1 MGRGC
6 EREVGVAKNGKQGI
20 LLKMKLAYLDYGGRH
35 MSLHVWFCLE
45 LNIHTQRGILNKTG
59 RLYQC
64 QHPGCDSV
72 LHFCKTLPLG
82 KTGQRAHRI
91 SLLFLTTVCEPQL
104 S

>member
-45 LNIHTQRGILNKTG
+45 LNIHTQRGN
-59 RLYQC
+59 
-64 QHPGCDSV
+64 S
-72 LHFCKTLPLG
+72 
-82 KTGQRAHRI
+82 
-91 SLLFLTTVCEPQL
+91 E
-104 S
+104 